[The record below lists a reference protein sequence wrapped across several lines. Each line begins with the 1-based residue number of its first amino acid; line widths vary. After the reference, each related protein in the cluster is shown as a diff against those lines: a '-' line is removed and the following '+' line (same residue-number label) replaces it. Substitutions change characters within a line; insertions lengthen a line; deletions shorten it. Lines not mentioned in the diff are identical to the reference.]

1 MSDEDLTYEP
11 LRPSQRQVAITEQL
25 TGVSLDVEICAICSN
40 NRGVGDHHVIFRSRG
55 GTAGPTLPACVRCH
69 DTIHRGD
76 WKLKLLKD
84 RLEIRDLQGEVIWR
98 LQRWPF
104 GGDAGQFVQ
113 LLDRVSDVE
122 KLMPDIAPA
131 LLPWQAVQVFES
143 LRIVSDGGWRAQ
155 MRLIGEFYTYRMPGR
170 TSPEK
175 IEALCNLFRL
185 RRSQVYNHIG
195 VVQAFGESPVVEETS
210 LGMGYLI
217 EAARSEKPKEWL
229 QFAEER
235 KHVYPSF
242 SRDDLRKEIE
252 RAGARRYQPPEE
264 KAGPPAPVRIW
275 GQCPHCKYVGYIE
288 KLPIGSDGE
297 PVQMEE
303 LGEGDRP

>member
-1 MSDEDLTYEP
+1 MSGEDLTYES

-25 TGVSLDVEICAICSN
+25 TGVSLEVEICAICSN
-40 NRGVGDHHVIFRSRG
+40 NRGVSDHHVIFRSRG
-55 GTAGPTLPACVRCH
+55 GTAGPTLPACVGCH
-69 DTIHRGD
+69 DSIHRGD
-76 WKLKLLKD
+76 WKLGLLKD

-175 IEALCNLFRL
+175 IEALCNLFRI
-185 RRSQVYNHIG
+185 RRSQCYNHLQISE
-195 VVQAFGESPVVEETS
+195 AFGESAVVEETS

-217 EAARSEKPKEWL
+217 EAARSKEPEQWL

-235 KHVYPSF
+235 KHVYPPF

-252 RAGARRYQPPEE
+252 RAGARRYQPPDEKTGTPAMVRVWGRCSECRHVGWLERLPVGSTGEVVEFE
-264 KAGPPAPVRIW
+264 KA
-275 GQCPHCKYVGYIE
+275 
-288 KLPIGSDGE
+288 D
-297 PVQMEE
+297 
-303 LGEGDRP
+303 